1 MKYCAEG
8 RDQRFG
14 VIEFVVGVDVTPE
27 FKAAVAGVGEA
38 GWHDLHRQADGR
50 RTSTGQQWAE
60 VPFVPNWIGH
70 SKHSPEY
77 RFIAIREPLRNP
89 PLPGMAGQLNLAVP
103 TMEMPGGGWYKVFGL
118 VTNRDIDP
126 EELELLPGSLTPGL
140 GEILVRLGAWLP
152 FGNAQGLL
160 AYWARLHPLR
170 EARVRRPT
178 EAAGATYVAIQAA
191 AARALEAGW
200 ELPGSGSARLV
211 LAVDRAMVPLVGGE
225 WAAVQTLVIGEVAA
239 EPGSRKG
246 MSYFPRL
253 SDAASFAQQALAET
267 GWRGVGAGGA
277 GALVSD
283 GAEWI
288 PGFGDLHGLGS
299 ARILDFPHPAKYVAD
314 LGRGAFGE
322 TPALVDAW
330 QREQLRRR
338 KAEGAGRVLPDLRIR
353 VQGGESDQLSRC
365 LA

>member
-1 MKYCAEG
+1 M
-8 RDQRFG
+8 
-14 VIEFVVGVDVTPE
+14 
-27 FKAAVAGVGEA
+27 
-38 GWHDLHRQADGR
+38 
-50 RTSTGQQWAE
+50 
-60 VPFVPNWIGH
+60 
-70 SKHSPEY
+70 
-77 RFIAIREPLRNP
+77 
-89 PLPGMAGQLNLAVP
+89 
-103 TMEMPGGGWYKVFGL
+103 
-118 VTNRDIDP
+118 
-126 EELELLPGSLTPGL
+126 
-140 GEILVRLGAWLP
+140 
-152 FGNAQGLL
+152 
-160 AYWARLHPLR
+160 
-170 EARVRRPT
+170 
-178 EAAGATYVAIQAA
+178 AIQA

-200 ELPGSGSARLV
+200 ELPGSGSARPV

-239 EPGSRKG
+239 AGIRKG

-267 GWRGVGAGGA
+267 GGRGVGAGGA

-288 PGFGDLHGLGS
+288 PGFGDLHGPGS

>member
-1 MKYCAEG
+1 M
-8 RDQRFG
+8 
-14 VIEFVVGVDVTPE
+14 DVTPE

-152 FGNAQGLL
+152 FEPARRFL
-160 AYWARLHPLR
+160 ADWARLHPLR

-191 AARALEAGW
+191 ARALEAGW
-200 ELPGSGSARLV
+200 ELPGSGSARPV

-239 EPGSRKG
+239 AGSRKG
-246 MSYFPRL
+246 MSYFSRL

-267 GWRGVGAGGA
+267 AGGRWAPGELGPWCPTGPNGFRGSETCMVRAARGFWTFPIPRSTWRTWVGA
-277 GALVSD
+277 
-283 GAEWI
+283 
-288 PGFGDLHGLGS
+288 HLG
-299 ARILDFPHPAKYVAD
+299 K
-314 LGRGAFGE
+314 
-322 TPALVDAW
+322 
-330 QREQLRRR
+330 RRR
-338 KAEGAGRVLPDLRIR
+338 WLMHGKGSSFAAAKRRGPVGYCRT
-353 VQGGESDQLSRC
+353 
-365 LA
+365 